1 MTYIIEIYTP
11 GIDIDIT
18 TATYLYFDNLDDAI
32 DIATQYKNCHGC
44 DIGINIYSAINEYD
58 AKRQLLKTL

>member
-1 MTYIIEIYTP
+1 MIYIIEIYTP

-32 DIATQYKNCHGC
+32 DTATQYKNCHGG
-44 DIGINIYSAINEYD
+44 DIGINIYSSINEYD
-58 AKRQLLKTL
+58 DKRQLLKAI